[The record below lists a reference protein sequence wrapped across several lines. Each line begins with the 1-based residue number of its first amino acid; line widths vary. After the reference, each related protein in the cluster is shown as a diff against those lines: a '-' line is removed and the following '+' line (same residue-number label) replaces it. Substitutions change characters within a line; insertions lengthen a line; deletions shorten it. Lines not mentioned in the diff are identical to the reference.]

1 MKRKEKN
8 IERDKEGFVKIN
20 WGRQGNAFLA
30 FLIILLGYYGIIA
43 NLVMLTPYG
52 TWISYLDMNKT
63 ILIWPYTVYLDTY
76 FLPAILLYITCFF
89 VTYREDIA
97 LYGFKLSIWLIPILV
112 GEGFIFYWFMFGVV
126 IIKIINVSF
135 ILQFLRFEGY
145 LNILQLL
152 IFALSGAYS
161 GMKLKNFIIH
171 KKQIKLN

>member
-1 MKRKEKN
+1 MRKQEKN

-30 FLIILLGYYGIIA
+30 FLIVLLGYYGIIA

-52 TWISYLDMNKT
+52 TWISYLDMDKT

-112 GEGFIFYWFMFGVV
+112 GEGFIFYWFMFGF
-126 IIKIINVSF
+126 SLEPF

-161 GMKLKNFIIH
+161 GMKLKYFIIH
-171 KKQIKLN
+171 KKQIKLS